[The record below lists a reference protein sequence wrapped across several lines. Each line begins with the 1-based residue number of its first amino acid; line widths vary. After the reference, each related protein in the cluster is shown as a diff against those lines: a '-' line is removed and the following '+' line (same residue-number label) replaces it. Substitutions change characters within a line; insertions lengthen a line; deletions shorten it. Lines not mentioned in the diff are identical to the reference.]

1 MLRLRDRGGAMTFQ
15 AYIDNI
21 EKQTGVG
28 PDEFIRLATEKGFT
42 KAGTKA
48 TQITDWLKAEYGL
61 GHGHAMA
68 IVKLL
73 KDRAGLK

>member
-1 MLRLRDRGGAMTFQ
+1 MTFQ
-15 AYIDNI
+15 AYLDNI
-21 EKQTGVG
+21 EKQTGVT
-28 PDEFIRLATEKGFT
+28 PDQWISLATAKGFT

-48 TQITDWLKAEYGL
+48 TQITDWLKADYSL

>member
-1 MLRLRDRGGAMTFQ
+1 MTFQ

-21 EKQTGVG
+21 QRQTGVT
-28 PDEFIRLATEKGFT
+28 PDEFIKLATDKGFT